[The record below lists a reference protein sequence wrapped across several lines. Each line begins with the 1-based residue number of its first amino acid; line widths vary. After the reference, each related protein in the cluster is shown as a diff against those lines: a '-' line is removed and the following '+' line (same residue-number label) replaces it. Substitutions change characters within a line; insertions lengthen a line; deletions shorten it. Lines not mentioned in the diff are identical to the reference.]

1 MKLKRV
7 IALFAAAAVIAGS
20 TISVSAAEPISG
32 DYLTALIES
41 GNAGLILNVDAYRA
55 AYSDLDAAFGDN
67 TNAYIEH
74 YLTMGIYEGRTS
86 GALFNPLAYAEAYSD
101 VKAAFG
107 DQTEAL
113 IDHYIN
119 FGISE
124 NRTEGTAQGYA
135 DIAEAQ
141 MIASSN
147 GSNGSPTVNTRPNTY
162 ISNGASSSN
171 SSSSSSYNSNT
182 GSNSINDNT
191 VISSINGNSG
201 GGSINSDFAAVSA
214 PTAGDSGNVAIS
226 NPAVGNSGNVAISNP
241 ATGNSGNVAVSTPAT
256 GDSANAAVSTPA
268 TGDSA
273 NVAVSTPAS
282 EDSGSAT
289 APAPTVNNTPNNGN
303 NYHHTTSIYESDGT
317 LIRVEYYDENN
328 RLFEYSDVINYDKTT
343 NSYTENIFDV
353 SNTTDTPDRTNN
365 YVGGVLVP
373 AD

>member
-113 IDHYIN
+113 VDHYIN
-119 FGISE
+119 YGISE
-124 NRTEGTAQGYA
+124 NRTEGTAMGYA
-135 DIAEAQ
+135 DIAQAQ
-141 MIASSN
+141 MIAAS
-147 GSNGSPTVNTRPNTY
+147 TVAV
-162 ISNGASSSN
+162 SGGSN
-171 SSSSSSYNSNT
+171 SSYSANTQQNIFSSIGGGNSYSGNAGSSSY
-182 GSNSINDNT
+182 
-191 VISSINGNSG
+191 G
-201 GGSINSDFAAVSA
+201 GGSA
-214 PTAGDSGNVAIS
+214 
-226 NPAVGNSGNVAISNP
+226 
-241 ATGNSGNVAVSTPAT
+241 ATGATASTP
-256 GDSANAAVSTPA
+256 N
-268 TGDSA
+268 
-273 NVAVSTPAS
+273 
-282 EDSGSAT
+282 
-289 APAPTVNNTPNNGN
+289 VNNTPVNNGN

-317 LIRVEYYDENN
+317 LIRIEYYDENN

-343 NSYTENIFDV
+343 NSYTENIYDV
-353 SNTTDTPDRTNN
+353 SNTTDTPDRTNS
-365 YVGGVLVP
+365 YEGGVLVP

>member
-41 GNAGLILNVDAYRA
+41 GNAELILNVDAYRA

-86 GALFNPLAYAEAYSD
+86 GALFNPLAYADAYGD

-107 DQTEAL
+107 SQTEAL

-141 MIASSN
+141 MIAASTVAASG
-147 GSNGSPTVNTRPNTY
+147 GSNSTPTANTGQNIFSSIFGGSSYSGNT
-162 ISNGASSSN
+162 GSSSN
-171 SSSSSSYNSNT
+171 NSNS
-182 GSNSINDNT
+182 GSNSNN
-191 VISSINGNSG
+191 SNSG
-201 GGSINSDFAAVSA
+201 SSSNNGGSA
-214 PTAGDSGNVAIS
+214 
-226 NPAVGNSGNVAISNP
+226 
-241 ATGNSGNVAVSTPAT
+241 ATGTAT
-256 GDSANAAVSTPA
+256 
-268 TGDSA
+268 
-273 NVAVSTPAS
+273 
-282 EDSGSAT
+282 
-289 APAPTVNNTPNNGN
+289 PAPTVNNTPVNNGN

-328 RLFEYSDVINYDKTT
+328 RLFEYSYVINYDKTT

-365 YVGGVLVP
+365 YEGGVLVP

>member
-41 GNAGLILNVDAYRA
+41 GNAELILNVDAYRA

-86 GALFNPLAYAEAYSD
+86 GALFNPLAYAEAYGD

-107 DQTEAL
+107 DNTEAL

-119 FGISE
+119 YGISE

-135 DIAEAQ
+135 DIAQAQ
-141 MIASSN
+141 MIAAANIAAARDSNNSPAANTGQNIFSSIFGGN
-147 GSNGSPTVNTRPNTY
+147 SYSGNT
-162 ISNGASSSN
+162 GSSSN
-171 SSSSSSYNSNT
+171 NSNSGS
-182 GSNSINDNT
+182 GSNNGGSAAA
-191 VISSINGNSG
+191 GNS
-201 GGSINSDFAAVSA
+201 NS
-214 PTAGDSGNVAIS
+214 
-226 NPAVGNSGNVAISNP
+226 
-241 ATGNSGNVAVSTPAT
+241 
-256 GDSANAAVSTPA
+256 AAVSTPA
-268 TGDSA
+268 AG
-273 NVAVSTPAS
+273 
-282 EDSGSAT
+282 DSGSAAT
-289 APAPTVNNTPNNGN
+289 PAPTVNNTPTNNGN

-328 RLFEYSDVINYDKTT
+328 RLFEYSEVTDYDKTT
-343 NSYTENIFDV
+343 NSYTEKIYDV

-365 YVGGVLVP
+365 YEGGVLVP

>member
-86 GALFNPLAYAEAYSD
+86 GALFNPLIYAEAYDD

-107 DQTEAL
+107 DNTEAL

-135 DIAEAQ
+135 DIAQAQ
-141 MIASSN
+141 MIAASTVAASGGSNSTPAATTGQNIFSSIFGGSSN
-147 GSNGSPTVNTRPNTY
+147 NGNT
-162 ISNGASSSN
+162 GSSSN
-171 SSSSSSYNSNT
+171 N
-182 GSNSINDNT
+182 
-191 VISSINGNSG
+191 
-201 GGSINSDFAAVSA
+201 GGSAA
-214 PTAGDSGNVAIS
+214 T
-226 NPAVGNSGNVAISNP
+226 
-241 ATGNSGNVAVSTPAT
+241 
-256 GDSANAAVSTPA
+256 
-268 TGDSA
+268 
-273 NVAVSTPAS
+273 
-282 EDSGSAT
+282 
-289 APAPTVNNTPNNGN
+289 PAPTVNNTPVNNGN

-317 LIRVEYYDENN
+317 LIRIEYYDENN

-353 SNTTDTPDRTNN
+353 SNTSDTPDRTNN
-365 YVGGVLVP
+365 YEDGVLVP

>member
-7 IALFAAAAVIAGS
+7 FALFAAAAVIAGS

-55 AYSDLDAAFGDN
+55 AYSDLDTAFGDN

-86 GALFNPLAYAEAYSD
+86 GALFDPLAYAEAYDD

-107 DQTEAL
+107 DNTEAL

-135 DIAEAQ
+135 DIAQAQ
-141 MIASSN
+141 MIAASTVAASG
-147 GSNGSPTVNTRPNTY
+147 GSNSSYSANTQQNIFSSIGGGNSY
-162 ISNGASSSN
+162 SGNAGSSSN
-171 SSSSSSYNSNT
+171 N
-182 GSNSINDNT
+182 
-191 VISSINGNSG
+191 
-201 GGSINSDFAAVSA
+201 GGSAA
-214 PTAGDSGNVAIS
+214 T
-226 NPAVGNSGNVAISNP
+226 
-241 ATGNSGNVAVSTPAT
+241 
-256 GDSANAAVSTPA
+256 
-268 TGDSA
+268 
-273 NVAVSTPAS
+273 
-282 EDSGSAT
+282 
-289 APAPTVNNTPNNGN
+289 PAPTVNNTPVNNGN

-317 LIRVEYYDENN
+317 LIRIEYYDENN

-353 SNTTDTPDRTNN
+353 SNTSDTPDRTNN
-365 YVGGVLVP
+365 YEDGVLVP

>member
-86 GALFNPLAYAEAYSD
+86 GALFDPLAYAEAYGD

-107 DQTEAL
+107 DNTEAL

-135 DIAEAQ
+135 DIAQAQ
-141 MIASSN
+141 MIATSGGKNSTPAANAGQNIFSSIFG
-147 GSNGSPTVNTRPNTY
+147 GS
-162 ISNGASSSN
+162 
-171 SSSSSSYNSNT
+171 SNT
-182 GSNSINDNT
+182 GSTGSSSNT
-191 VISSINGNSG
+191 GGSAAAGNS
-201 GGSINSDFAAVSA
+201 NS
-214 PTAGDSGNVAIS
+214 
-226 NPAVGNSGNVAISNP
+226 
-241 ATGNSGNVAVSTPAT
+241 
-256 GDSANAAVSTPA
+256 AAVSTPSAA
-268 TGDSA
+268 T
-273 NVAVSTPAS
+273 
-282 EDSGSAT
+282 
-289 APAPTVNNTPNNGN
+289 PAPTVNNTPVNNGN

-317 LIRVEYYDENN
+317 LIRIEYYDENN

-353 SNTTDTPDRTNN
+353 SNTSDTPDRTNN
-365 YVGGVLVP
+365 YEGGVLVP

>member
-41 GNAGLILNVDAYRA
+41 GNAELILNVDAYRA

-86 GALFNPLAYAEAYSD
+86 GALFNPLIYAEAYDD

-107 DQTEAL
+107 DNTEAL

-119 FGISE
+119 YGISE
-124 NRTEGTAQGYA
+124 NRTEGTAMGYT

-141 MIASSN
+141 MIAASTVAASGGSNSTPAATTGQNIFSSIFGGSSN
-147 GSNGSPTVNTRPNTY
+147 NGNA
-162 ISNGASSSN
+162 GSSSN
-171 SSSSSSYNSNT
+171 SGSS
-182 GSNSINDNT
+182 
-191 VISSINGNSG
+191 
-201 GGSINSDFAAVSA
+201 A
-214 PTAGDSGNVAIS
+214 
-226 NPAVGNSGNVAISNP
+226 
-241 ATGNSGNVAVSTPAT
+241 ATGAT
-256 GDSANAAVSTPA
+256 T
-268 TGDSA
+268 
-273 NVAVSTPAS
+273 
-282 EDSGSAT
+282 
-289 APAPTVNNTPNNGN
+289 PAPTVNNTPVNNGN

-317 LIRVEYYDENN
+317 LIRIEYYDENN

-353 SNTTDTPDRTNN
+353 SNTSDTPDRTNN
-365 YVGGVLVP
+365 YEDGVLVP

>member
-41 GNAGLILNVDAYRA
+41 GNAELILNVDAYRA

-86 GALFNPLAYAEAYSD
+86 GALFDPLAYAEAYGD

-107 DQTEAL
+107 DNTEAL

-124 NRTEGTAQGYA
+124 NRTEGTAHGYA
-135 DIAEAQ
+135 DIAQAQ
-141 MIASSN
+141 MIAASTVASG
-147 GSNGSPTVNTRPNTY
+147 GSNSTPAANTGQN
-162 ISNGASSSN
+162 IFSSIFGGN
-171 SSSSSSYNSNT
+171 AGSSSY
-182 GSNSINDNT
+182 
-191 VISSINGNSG
+191 
-201 GGSINSDFAAVSA
+201 
-214 PTAGDSGNVAIS
+214 SGN
-226 NPAVGNSGNVAISNP
+226 
-241 ATGNSGNVAVSTPAT
+241 TGNSSN
-256 GDSANAAVSTPA
+256 N
-268 TGDSA
+268 
-273 NVAVSTPAS
+273 
-282 EDSGSAT
+282 SGSALAGAT
-289 APAPTVNNTPNNGN
+289 APAPAPTVNNTPVNNGN

-317 LIRVEYYDENN
+317 LIRIEYYDENN

-353 SNTTDTPDRTNN
+353 SNTSDTPDRTNN
-365 YVGGVLVP
+365 YEGGVLVP

>member
-86 GALFNPLAYAEAYSD
+86 GALFDPLAYAEAYGD
-101 VKAAFG
+101 LKAAFG
-107 DQTEAL
+107 DNTEAL

-119 FGISE
+119 YGIPE

-135 DIAEAQ
+135 DIAQAQ
-141 MIASSN
+141 MIAAS
-147 GSNGSPTVNTRPNTY
+147 TVA
-162 ISNGASSSN
+162 ASGGSN
-171 SSSSSSYNSNT
+171 SSYSANTQQNIFSSIGGGNSYSGNAGSSSYSGNTGGSSNT
-182 GSNSINDNT
+182 GSTGSSSNT
-191 VISSINGNSG
+191 GGSAAAGNS
-201 GGSINSDFAAVSA
+201 NS
-214 PTAGDSGNVAIS
+214 
-226 NPAVGNSGNVAISNP
+226 
-241 ATGNSGNVAVSTPAT
+241 
-256 GDSANAAVSTPA
+256 AAVSTPSTA
-268 TGDSA
+268 T
-273 NVAVSTPAS
+273 
-282 EDSGSAT
+282 
-289 APAPTVNNTPNNGN
+289 PAPTVNNTPVNNGN

-317 LIRVEYYDENN
+317 LIRIEYYDENN
-328 RLFEYSDVINYDKTT
+328 RLFEYSDVIDYDKTT
-343 NSYTENIFDV
+343 NSYKENIFDV
-353 SNTTDTPDRTNN
+353 SNTSDTPDRTNN
-365 YVGGVLVP
+365 YVDGVLVP

>member
-86 GALFNPLAYAEAYSD
+86 GALFDPLAYAEAYDD

-107 DQTEAL
+107 DNTEAL

-124 NRTEGTAQGYA
+124 KRTEGTAQGYA
-135 DIAEAQ
+135 DIAQAQ
-141 MIASSN
+141 MIAASTVAASGGSNSTPAATPGQNIFGSIFGGSSN
-147 GSNGSPTVNTRPNTY
+147 SGNT
-162 ISNGASSSN
+162 GSSSN
-171 SSSSSSYNSNT
+171 NSNSGSSSNNGGSPAAGNSN
-182 GSNSINDNT
+182 S
-191 VISSINGNSG
+191 
-201 GGSINSDFAAVSA
+201 
-214 PTAGDSGNVAIS
+214 
-226 NPAVGNSGNVAISNP
+226 
-241 ATGNSGNVAVSTPAT
+241 
-256 GDSANAAVSTPA
+256 AAVSTPSAA
-268 TGDSA
+268 T
-273 NVAVSTPAS
+273 
-282 EDSGSAT
+282 
-289 APAPTVNNTPNNGN
+289 PAPTVNNTPANNDN

-317 LIRVEYYDENN
+317 LIRIEYYDENN

-353 SNTTDTPDRTNN
+353 SNTSDTPDRTNN
-365 YVGGVLVP
+365 YEDGVLVP

>member
-86 GALFNPLAYAEAYSD
+86 GALFNPLIYAEAYDD

-107 DQTEAL
+107 DNTEAL

-119 FGISE
+119 YGISE

-135 DIAEAQ
+135 DIAQAQ
-141 MIASSN
+141 MIAASTVAASGGSNSTPAATTGQNIFSSIFGGSSN
-147 GSNGSPTVNTRPNTY
+147 SGNTGGSSNNGNT
-162 ISNGASSSN
+162 GSSSN
-171 SSSSSSYNSNT
+171 N
-182 GSNSINDNT
+182 
-191 VISSINGNSG
+191 
-201 GGSINSDFAAVSA
+201 GGS
-214 PTAGDSGNVAIS
+214 VA
-226 NPAVGNSGNVAISNP
+226 
-241 ATGNSGNVAVSTPAT
+241 T
-256 GDSANAAVSTPA
+256 
-268 TGDSA
+268 
-273 NVAVSTPAS
+273 
-282 EDSGSAT
+282 
-289 APAPTVNNTPNNGN
+289 PAPTVNNTPANNDN

-317 LIRVEYYDENN
+317 LIRIEYYDENN

-353 SNTTDTPDRTNN
+353 SNTSDTPDRTNN
-365 YVGGVLVP
+365 YEDGVLVP

>member
-41 GNAGLILNVDAYRA
+41 GNAELILNVDAYRA

-86 GALFNPLAYAEAYSD
+86 GALFNPLAYAEAYDD

-119 FGISE
+119 YGISE

-135 DIAEAQ
+135 DIAQAQ
-141 MIASSN
+141 MIAASGGSNSTPAANAGQNIFSSIFGGSSN
-147 GSNGSPTVNTRPNTY
+147 NGNT
-162 ISNGASSSN
+162 GSSSN
-171 SSSSSSYNSNT
+171 SSSSGVT
-182 GSNSINDNT
+182 G
-191 VISSINGNSG
+191 
-201 GGSINSDFAAVSA
+201 
-214 PTAGDSGNVAIS
+214 
-226 NPAVGNSGNVAISNP
+226 
-241 ATGNSGNVAVSTPAT
+241 ATTS
-256 GDSANAAVSTPA
+256 
-268 TGDSA
+268 
-273 NVAVSTPAS
+273 
-282 EDSGSAT
+282 
-289 APAPTVNNTPNNGN
+289 APTVNNTPVNNGN

-317 LIRVEYYDENN
+317 LIRIEYYDENN

-353 SNTTDTPDRTNN
+353 SNTSDTPDRTNN
-365 YVGGVLVP
+365 YEGGVLVP

>member
-32 DYLTALIES
+32 DYLAALIES
-41 GNAGLILNVDAYRA
+41 GNAELILNVDAYRA

-86 GALFNPLAYAEAYSD
+86 GALFDPLAYAEAYGD

-107 DQTEAL
+107 DNTEAL

-135 DIAEAQ
+135 DIAQAQ
-141 MIASSN
+141 MIAAS
-147 GSNGSPTVNTRPNTY
+147 TVA
-162 ISNGASSSN
+162 ASG
-171 SSSSSSYNSNT
+171 
-182 GSNSINDNT
+182 GSNSIPAANT
-191 VISSINGNSG
+191 GQNIFSSIFGGNAGSSSNNSGSAAAGNS
-201 GGSINSDFAAVSA
+201 NS
-214 PTAGDSGNVAIS
+214 
-226 NPAVGNSGNVAISNP
+226 
-241 ATGNSGNVAVSTPAT
+241 
-256 GDSANAAVSTPA
+256 AAVSTPA
-268 TGDSA
+268 ANDSA
-273 NVAVSTPAS
+273 SVA
-282 EDSGSAT
+282 
-289 APAPTVNNTPNNGN
+289 APAPAVNNTPVNNGN

-317 LIRVEYYDENN
+317 LIRIEYYDENN

-353 SNTTDTPDRTNN
+353 SNTSDTPDRTNN
-365 YVGGVLVP
+365 YEGGVLVP